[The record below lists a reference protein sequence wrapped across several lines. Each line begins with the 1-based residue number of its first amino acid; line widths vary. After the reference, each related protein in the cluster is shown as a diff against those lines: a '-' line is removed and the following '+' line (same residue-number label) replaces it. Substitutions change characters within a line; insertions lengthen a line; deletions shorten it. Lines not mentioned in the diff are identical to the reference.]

1 MAAGHIRKRET
12 KSGISYQ
19 VIIESAS
26 PDPITGKRT
35 RIYKTFEKKKDAEN
49 ALNDMIHDFSRRSY
63 TDDNN
68 MTVES
73 LMSKWL
79 ESKELNLK
87 ETTISRYR
95 QQVEWYIKP
104 SLGRYP
110 ISALNVSIIQN
121 WVNDIYKH
129 PPTMKNNGM
138 ALSPK
143 TVKNIF
149 LNLQA
154 ALNYAV
160 FMKLIPDNPCS
171 HVNLPT
177 LVHHEVE
184 AFDEDDVR
192 KILLCA
198 KGSDLYFPIYLL
210 IHTGMRRGELLGLKW
225 ENVHLEEEHPYIDIV
240 QTRLSACGKEVIDT
254 PKTESSK
261 RKIYLSSQAKKEFQR
276 YRIWAKEVLLRYGKI
291 QSSSDFV
298 IIREDG
304 KLDEPNNFTRR
315 WNKFL
320 EQNGIRQLKLHGL
333 RHTCATMLLKNNV
346 DIKTISNR
354 LGHSDTS
361 MVLNVYGHSLDSMST
376 FRLHNHD
383 HMPQFP

>member
-79 ESKELNLK
+79 ESEELNLK

-121 WVNDIYKH
+121 WVNDIYRN
-129 PPTMKNNGM
+129 PPTMKNDG
-138 ALSPK
+138 SPLAPK
-143 TVKNIF
+143 SVKNIF

-160 FMKLIPDNPCS
+160 FMKLIPDNPCK
-171 HVNLPT
+171 HVNLPP
-177 LVHHEVE
+177 LVHREVE
-184 AFDEDDVR
+184 AFDEDDIR
-192 KILLCA
+192 KILICA
-198 KGSDLYFPIYLL
+198 KGTDLYFPIYLL

-225 ENVHLEEEHPYIDIV
+225 ENVHLEEEHPYIDII
-240 QTRLSACGKEVIDT
+240 QTRLSACGKEIIDT

-261 RKIYLSSQAKKEFQR
+261 RKIYLSSQAQKEFQR
-276 YRIWAKEVLLRYGKI
+276 YRLWSKEVLLRYGRFQKED
-291 QSSSDFV
+291 DFV

-304 KLDEPNNFTRR
+304 RLDDPNNFTRR
-315 WNKFL
+315 WNRFL

-361 MVLNVYGHSLDSMST
+361 MVLNVYGHSLDSMGQAAADTMDRIMNIS
-376 FRLHNHD
+376 
-383 HMPQFP
+383 

>member
-79 ESKELNLK
+79 ESKELTLK

-129 PPTMKNNGM
+129 PPTAKNDG
-138 ALSPK
+138 APLS
-143 TVKNIF
+143 
-149 LNLQA
+149 
-154 ALNYAV
+154 
-160 FMKLIPDNPCS
+160 
-171 HVNLPT
+171 
-177 LVHHEVE
+177 
-184 AFDEDDVR
+184 
-192 KILLCA
+192 
-198 KGSDLYFPIYLL
+198 
-210 IHTGMRRGELLGLKW
+210 
-225 ENVHLEEEHPYIDIV
+225 
-240 QTRLSACGKEVIDT
+240 
-254 PKTESSK
+254 
-261 RKIYLSSQAKKEFQR
+261 
-276 YRIWAKEVLLRYGKI
+276 
-291 QSSSDFV
+291 
-298 IIREDG
+298 
-304 KLDEPNNFTRR
+304 
-315 WNKFL
+315 
-320 EQNGIRQLKLHGL
+320 
-333 RHTCATMLLKNNV
+333 
-346 DIKTISNR
+346 
-354 LGHSDTS
+354 
-361 MVLNVYGHSLDSMST
+361 
-376 FRLHNHD
+376 
-383 HMPQFP
+383 

>member
-1 MAAGHIRKRET
+1 MATGHIRKRET

-19 VIIESAS
+19 VIVESAS

-35 RIYKTFEKKKDAEN
+35 RIYKTFEKKKDAEK
-49 ALNDMIHDFSRRSY
+49 ALNSMIHDFSRRAY

-73 LMSKWL
+73 LMAKWL
-79 ESKELNLK
+79 ESKELTLK

-104 SLGRYP
+104 ALGRYP

-129 PPTMKNNGM
+129 PPTVKNDGSP
-138 ALSPK
+138 LSPK
-143 TVKNIF
+143 SVKNIF

-160 FMKLIPDNPCS
+160 FMKLIPDNPCT
-171 HVNLPT
+171 HVNLAP
-177 LVHHEVE
+177 LIHHEVE
-184 AFDEDDVR
+184 AFDEEDIR
-192 KILLCA
+192 KILICA
-198 KGSDLYFPIYLL
+198 KGTDLYFPIYLL
-210 IHTGMRRGELLGLKW
+210 IHTGMRRGELLGLQWKD
-225 ENVHLEEEHPYIDIV
+225 VHIEEEHPYIDIV

-261 RKIYLSSQAKKEFQR
+261 RKIYLSSQAQKEFLH
-276 YRIWAKEVLLRYGKI
+276 YRLWAKETLLRYGKI
-291 QSSSDFV
+291 QSLSDFV

-361 MVLNVYGHSLDSMST
+361 MVLNVYGHSLDSMSQAAADT
-376 FRLHNHD
+376 MDRIMNIS
-383 HMPQFP
+383 

>member
-104 SLGRYP
+104 SLGRYA

-129 PPTMKNNGM
+129 PPTAKNDG
-138 ALSPK
+138 APLSPK

-171 HVNLPT
+171 HVNLPP

-184 AFDEDDVR
+184 AFDEEDIR
-192 KILLCA
+192 KILVCA

-225 ENVHLEEEHPYIDIV
+225 ENIHLDEEHPYIDIV

-261 RKIYLSSQAKKEFQR
+261 RKIYLSSQAKKEFIH
-276 YRIWAKEVLLRYGKI
+276 YRLWAKEVLLRYGKI
-291 QSSSDFV
+291 QKSDDFV

-361 MVLNVYGHSLDSMST
+361 MVLNVYGHSLDSMSQAAADT
-376 FRLHNHD
+376 MDRIMNIS
-383 HMPQFP
+383 